1 MNGNADVPNGPA
13 ATTIPMDSLITSR
26 SFQTSQAV
34 GNYGLAFAL
43 IVCIHTLTP
52 NLLKA

>member
-34 GNYGLAFAL
+34 GLIMVWHLLLLFAF
-43 IVCIHTLTP
+43 IH
-52 NLLKA
+52 